1 MHSPV
6 ARSDS
11 LNSTGTSSAAAP
23 PASQMRL
30 LGQRRF
36 GPFFATQL
44 TGAFSDNLFKNLLVL
59 LVTYQAA
66 RYSTL
71 SPALLANLAAAIFI
85 LPFLL
90 FSALGG
96 QLADKFDKARLVRAI
111 KIAEIGIVAVAA
123 VGFIQYNVIVLLAA
137 LFLMGTHS
145 AFFGPVKYSILPQVL
160 RPDELVGGN
169 GLLEMGT
176 FLSILG
182 GTISAG
188 ILASVTDNPWVIS
201 GVLVLVAVAGA
212 AVSFAVPATQAA
224 APELV
229 LGFNPLKESLASMR
243 LARASRPVWLSLL
256 GISWFWFFGAMLLTQ
271 FASYG
276 KVVLGGDASV
286 ITLLLALFSVGVG
299 AGSMLCEKLSGHR
312 VEIGLV
318 PFGSI
323 GLSVFAIDLFFA
335 SPAAPAAGIGALA
348 FLSDS
353 ANWRIVADLVGIGLF
368 GGFYIVPLYALVQS
382 RTDAAHQSRV
392 IAANNVL
399 NSLFMIA
406 AAGISALLFA
416 LGATVPQLILACGV
430 LNALV
435 ALYIYALVPEFL
447 WRFVDWLV
455 VHTMY
460 RVKVQGLAQV
470 PETGGTLIVCNHV
483 SYVDAL
489 ILAAYVRRPVR
500 FVMDSSIFRIP
511 VMGFLFRAVRAIP
524 IAPAKAD
531 PEMLER
537 AYATISEALGNG
549 ELVCIFPEGGLT
561 PDGAMQ
567 PFRKGVERIL
577 AKDPVPVIPVA
588 LSGLW
593 GGAESRA
600 TKPMLKRLAS
610 FRPCRRITL
619 TIGEAQAPSATAAEL
634 QQVVQSMRGDTQ

>member
-1 MHSPV
+1 MSSSATSPKSVPSDV
-6 ARSDS
+6 AS
-11 LNSTGTSSAAAP
+11 LNPEA
-23 PASQMRL
+23 PASQMQL
-30 LGQRRF
+30 LRQRRF

-44 TGAFSDNLFKNLLVL
+44 TGAFADNLFKNLLVL

-111 KIAEIGIVAVAA
+111 KLAEVGIVAVAA
-123 VGFIQYNVIVLLAA
+123 VGFVTYNVTVLLGA

-176 FLSILG
+176 FLAILG

-188 ILASVTDNPWVIS
+188 VLASVTDNPWAIS
-201 GVLVLVAVAGA
+201 GVLALVAILGA
-212 AVSFAVPATQAA
+212 ALSFAVPATKAA
-224 APELV
+224 APNLV
-229 LGFNPLKESLASMR
+229 LGFNPLKESLASMA

-276 KVVLGGDASV
+276 NDVLGGDASV

-299 AGSMLCEKLSGHR
+299 VGSLLCEKLSGHR

-335 SPAAPAAGIGALA
+335 SPLTPAAGISAMA
-348 FLSDS
+348 FLGDA
-353 ANWRIVADLVGIGLF
+353 ANWRIVLDLVGIGLF

-382 RTDAAHQSRV
+382 RTEPAHQSRV

-399 NSLFMIA
+399 NALFMIGA
-406 AAGISALLFA
+406 AAISALFFA

-430 LNALV
+430 MNALV
-435 ALYIYALVPEFL
+435 AIYIYALVPEFL

-460 RVKVQGLAQV
+460 RVKVQDLTRI
-470 PETGGTLIVCNHV
+470 PETGGALVVCNHV

-489 ILAAYVRRPVR
+489 ILAAYIRRPVR
-500 FVMDSSIFRIP
+500 FVMDSGIFRIP
-511 VMGFLFRAVRAIP
+511 GMGFLFRAVRAIP
-524 IAPAKAD
+524 IAPAKKN
-531 PEMLER
+531 PELLEK
-537 AYATISEALGNG
+537 AYASISEALANG

-561 PDGAMQ
+561 YDGEMQ
-567 PFRKGVERIL
+567 VFKKGVERIL
-577 AKDPVPVIPVA
+577 AQNPVPVIPMA

-600 TKPMLKRLAS
+600 TKPMLRRLAS

-619 TIGEAQAPSATAAEL
+619 SVGMPQAPSVSADQLRE
-634 QQVVQSMRGDTQ
+634 VVQALRGDIR